1 MAVTTWCA
9 ERLYLLAMGDEP
21 TTDAEISRWIDEC
34 RPRRGK
40 QVRAL
45 VDAGKSNL
53 SPSQRKAIADMAGD
67 LRLDYRAAVL
77 TDSILTRGIV
87 TALSWLGATQRAFA
101 PADLAGAFLYLELS
115 GTEIEQALRELP
127 RLRVE
132 SQVLEVG

>member
-1 MAVTTWCA
+1 MAVTMWCA

-21 TTDAEISRWIDEC
+21 ATDAEISRWIDEC
-34 RPRRGK
+34 RPRRGQ

-45 VDAGKSNL
+45 VDAGNSNL
-53 SPSQRKAIADMAGD
+53 SPTQRKAIADMAVE

-77 TDSILTRGIV
+77 TDSILTRGVV

-101 PADLAGAFLYLELS
+101 PADLAGALLYLELS
-115 GTEIEQALRELP
+115 GTEMEQALRELP

-132 SQVLEVG
+132 SKVLEAG